1 MADSIWFCI
10 IYNCDNPTPSFSK
23 RLMDIALT
31 RNYILTM
38 GSMFLSDN
46 CLCNNPS
53 EEDEPPLQ
61 LCVHV
66 IRSKKSETVK
76 TAKSFYNIH

>member
-1 MADSIWFCI
+1 
-10 IYNCDNPTPSFSK
+10 
-23 RLMDIALT
+23 MDIALT

-61 LCVHV
+61 LYVNV
-66 IRSKKSETVK
+66 IRNKKSETVK
-76 TAKSFYNIH
+76 TAKSFYNIY